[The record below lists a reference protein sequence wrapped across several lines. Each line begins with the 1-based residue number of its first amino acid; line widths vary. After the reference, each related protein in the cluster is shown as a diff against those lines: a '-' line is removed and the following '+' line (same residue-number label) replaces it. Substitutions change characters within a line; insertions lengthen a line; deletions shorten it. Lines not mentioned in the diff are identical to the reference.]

1 MKKPT
6 LTEYLANDI
15 VDTGNSENWEKQINV
30 GEILL
35 TAMQD
40 SNLKFEFDDYEY
52 FMLIEELDKLFK
64 DRLNIQEAVDKEV
77 KEREDN
83 YRAYIE
89 ARDSYLTR

>member
-15 VDTGNSENWEKQINV
+15 VNTGNSENWEKQINV
-30 GEILL
+30 GETLL

-52 FMLIEELDKLFK
+52 FMLMEELDKLFK
-64 DRLNIQEAVDKEV
+64 DKLDIQEAVDKEV

-83 YRAYIE
+83 YREYIE

>member
-30 GEILL
+30 GETLL

-52 FMLIEELDKLFK
+52 FMLMEELDKLFK
-64 DRLNIQEAVDKEV
+64 DKLNIQEAVDKEV

-83 YRAYIE
+83 YREYVE

>member
-30 GEILL
+30 GETLL

-52 FMLIEELDKLFK
+52 FMLMEELDKLFK
-64 DRLNIQEAVDKEV
+64 DKLNIQEAVDKEV

-83 YRAYIE
+83 YREYIE

>member
-1 MKKPT
+1 MRKPT

-30 GEILL
+30 GETLL

-40 SNLKFEFDDYEY
+40 SNLEFEFDDYEY
-52 FMLIEELDKLFK
+52 FMLMEELDKLFK
-64 DRLNIQEAVDKEV
+64 DKLNIQEAVDKEV

-83 YRAYIE
+83 YREYIE
-89 ARDSYLTR
+89 ARDSYLTK

>member
-30 GEILL
+30 GETLL

-52 FMLIEELDKLFK
+52 FMLMEELDKLFK

-83 YRAYIE
+83 YREYIE

>member
-30 GEILL
+30 GETLL

-52 FMLIEELDKLFK
+52 FMLMEELDKLFK
-64 DRLNIQEAVDKEV
+64 DKLSIQEAVDKEV